1 MFKIYEKDKSKTLQL
16 DLSSSA
22 NIAAA
27 KTIVPGT
34 ILIDSATGATVAG
47 NGDTLTMANAGLF
60 YISVD
65 YYANTL
71 NRSYPT
77 SEEGGEINQEKGSG
91 KIAAV
96 PITENFEGVMPIK
109 FNTTAKSTLITITD
123 GQLGA
128 AATNGEVAFA
138 MALDTVNWTSGAG
151 LDCAFT
157 TFIPI
162 HVISA

>member
-16 DLSSSA
+16 DLSSSE

-34 ILIDSATGATVAG
+34 ILIDSVTGATVAG
-47 NGDTLTMANAGLF
+47 SDDTLTMANAGLF

-96 PITENFEGVMPIK
+96 PITENFEGVMPIE
-109 FNTTAKSTLITITD
+109 FDTTAKSTLITITD
-123 GQLGA
+123 GQLA
-128 AATNGEVAFA
+128 AAAINDVAFA
-138 MALDTVNWTSGAG
+138 MALDAVNYVSGAG

-162 HVISA
+162 HVVSA